1 VTGAGIAFLALW
13 SLQNHP
19 PAEPSWSTHSIA
31 SPFFPAPALWHFF
44 HSSHRILNPG
54 ILPRFACPPFSFQ
67 VDLNLG
73 GNPDAAAVR
82 RSTTAAA
89 GAVRAV
95 PLRHQRRR
103 RRRRHRRDP
112 SVRSASCSSSH
123 LLLVILGNLL
133 FLNCLGFRLGKDIK
147 EIRMYDSAFGC

>member
-1 VTGAGIAFLALW
+1 
-13 SLQNHP
+13 
-19 PAEPSWSTHSIA
+19 
-31 SPFFPAPALWHFF
+31 
-44 HSSHRILNPG
+44 

-112 SVRSASCSSSH
+112 SVRCYQSQASNAACWAKRKLSW
-123 LLLVILGNLL
+123 N
-133 FLNCLGFRLGKDIK
+133 
-147 EIRMYDSAFGC
+147 

>member
-82 RSTTAAA
+82 RSTTA

-123 LLLVILGNLL
+123 LLLVILGNLI